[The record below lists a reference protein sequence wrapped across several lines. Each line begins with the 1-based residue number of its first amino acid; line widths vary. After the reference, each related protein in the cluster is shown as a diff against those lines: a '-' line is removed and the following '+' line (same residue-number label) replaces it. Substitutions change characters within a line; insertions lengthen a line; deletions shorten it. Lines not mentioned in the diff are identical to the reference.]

1 MTKKSILRPL
11 CGAALVAAAALFAG
25 CSDVYTGGDADST
38 TVSFAGAEAKYT
50 DEITDGSLEYS
61 ASVSVYGEEID
72 QAATDSTVTLTF
84 YAQTRLDEES
94 IKAAVAFYTLTK
106 NEISVG
112 TGKIYAYPTRTEQ
125 LPSSLL
131 VYGEPDIYSGSVTG
145 KARFRVDTSKVD
157 NGLIAVMVDATKL
170 KDKRGNFVLN
180 DDGNET
186 AGEESDSWIGY
197 IRVENDKNGDY
208 ITSDKRLQYGYNYN
222 YKEDFAPQYTYWDD
236 FDELKD
242 FSNLDYKNGKLT
254 LWIDAPG
261 NGYILDATK
270 FYYREDLAAT
280 LKNIYSVQV
289 KAAGET
295 SWGAEQPLTFAY
307 ESDEKQYVTTTPQIP
322 VGAKFRIVIKTI
334 TKDALPA
341 DTNAEKLYGHAA
353 YASYKKNSYT
363 DYYDFGYGVDYGD
376 FPYYFTTEPSYI
388 VQEADDPDK
397 FAADYYSYRNI
408 TSAQRSFFDKWERI
422 GKNKW
427 LVSLE
432 EEIEYGSSNDGD
444 KPLYV
449 YPRFES
455 IAGFKVVLNKDSGE
469 SYTELNATITEIN
482 KRTVLIELP
491 SYYNPS
497 EAGGTIEL
505 WVGSDTTIT
514 GNTLHPTQKTFGS
527 FADVSKGV
535 VSGYVKITDLPTS
548 DTSGSIWGGDDSDD
562 DDDEQEGGKV
572 PSDDVDLANTWWY
585 SDDREVEIFFE
596 NAGEY
601 TITYYYDDD
610 PTSSGYYYMV
620 SGDSVTLYG
629 TRDGTLYGD
638 VSGNCMTLYR
648 YENGQYYHYLTFW
661 KE

>member
-61 ASVSVYGEEID
+61 ASVSVYRDEID
-72 QAATDSTVTLTF
+72 QAATDSPVTLTF

-131 VYGEPDIYSGSVTG
+131 VYGEPSVSDSFVLGT
-145 KARFRVDTSKVD
+145 ARFSVDTSTVT
-157 NGLIAVMVDATKL
+157 NGLIAVVVDATKL
-170 KDKRGNFVLN
+170 KDKRGNFVRN
-180 DDGNET
+180 GDENET
-186 AGEESDSWIGY
+186 AGEDSDSWIWY
-197 IRVENDKNGDY
+197 IRVSKDKNGDY
-208 ITSDKRLQYGYNYN
+208 ITPDKQLQLYGYYERFALQYT
-222 YKEDFAPQYTYWDD
+222 DWDD
-236 FDELKD
+236 LEKLKV
-242 FSNLDYKNGKLT
+242 FSDLNYENGKLT
-254 LWIDAPG
+254 LWINAPY
-261 NGYILDATK
+261 NDYILDTK
-270 FYYREDLAAT
+270 LHYREDLAAT
-280 LKNIYSVQV
+280 LKNIYSVQI

-307 ESDEKQYVTTTPQIP
+307 ESDSKRYVTTTPQIP

-341 DTNAEKLYGHAA
+341 DTNAEKIYGHAA

-363 DYYDFGYGVDYGD
+363 DYYDFGYGVDYSD

-388 VQEADDPDK
+388 VHKATYSDK
-397 FAADYYSYRNI
+397 FAAGNYSYENI

-422 GKNKW
+422 GKTKW

-432 EEIEYGSSNDGD
+432 EEIEYGSSNDDD

-449 YPRFES
+449 YPRFDK
-455 IAGFKVVLNKDSGE
+455 IDGFKVVLNKDSGE
-469 SYTELNATITEIN
+469 SYTELNATITKIDN
-482 KRTVLIELP
+482 RTVLIELP

-497 EAGGTIEL
+497 KAGGTIEL
-505 WVGSDTTIT
+505 WVGSGTTIT

-527 FADVSKGV
+527 FVDVSKGV
-535 VSGYVKITDLPTS
+535 VSGYVKITDLSTY
-548 DTSGSIWGGDDSDD
+548 DTSGSIGSNDSSDVVGGGST
-562 DDDEQEGGKV
+562 GG
-572 PSDDVDLANTWWY
+572 
-585 SDDREVEIFFE
+585 
-596 NAGEY
+596 
-601 TITYYYDDD
+601 
-610 PTSSGYYYMV
+610 GY
-620 SGDSVTLYG
+620 
-629 TRDGTLYGD
+629 
-638 VSGNCMTLYR
+638 
-648 YENGQYYHYLTFW
+648 
-661 KE
+661 